1 MIRQSPVGIVAL
13 ACLAFAASVA
23 GAAAQITTGTVLG
36 TLKDAQGGVLP
47 GATVTL
53 ISESQ
58 STRSAPVVT
67 NESGDF
73 VIVNVAPGT
82 YTLQVELASFKTLKR
97 SGLAVSPGSRVA
109 VGDLTL
115 DVGGTT
121 EVVIVKGETPV
132 IQSSTG
138 ERSFTVAPEDVENLP
153 LADRNF
159 ATLASL
165 APGVDGTSRVGGGG
179 ATNFMMDGIGTM
191 DTGSNR
197 LLMAV
202 NVASIA
208 EVKVL
213 TSSYQAEYGR
223 SSGLQI
229 TAVTKSGTNRFRGT
243 AYDVERDSDWNAINK
258 EDKLNGDPKQVT
270 KQKDWGYSIGGPIG
284 KPGGANKLFFYYAQE
299 FQPRTAGNNVVRRR
313 FPTALER
320 AGDFSQT
327 TDNNG
332 NAYSYIRD
340 TSTGLPCT
348 STDQRGCF
356 QDGGVVGRIS
366 ANRLYQP
373 GLNILKTFPMPT
385 TISRPGQSYNYENTR
400 PNEHLLAYQPAVRV
414 DYQPGTRLRVSGK
427 YTGWSQRKQV
437 ILGSVP
443 GFNDSIMQNPV
454 VSTMVAT
461 ANYNLSPTMF
471 LEGTVGRSGNEQ
483 AGCALNGNGA
493 NFCTAGLPMN
503 PNSNRLNAGLGDLP
517 FLFPDA
523 EILNPNYYAYGV
535 MNDVKPPIWDGTRLQ
550 MAPAY
555 TWGGRVS
562 NSSPQYSPDNIPFP
576 GFLNV
581 NRTKDVSI
589 SLTKVAGRHNMKT
602 GFYNTHSYKA
612 QQRGGWNG
620 TITFVNDNNN
630 PLDSTFPFANAALGI
645 FRDYNQAS
653 KYVEGVFIYNNTEG
667 YVQDNWKV
675 NSRLTLDYGVRLV
688 HQQPQYDK
696 LGQASNFLPEKW
708 NPTAAP
714 LLYGAG
720 CVNDANPCTGS
731 NRQAKDPNT
740 GQLLGPNSVLSIGT
754 IVPGTGNPTNGLF
767 LSGQGI
773 TKTTY
778 NWPALALAPRF
789 GAAYD
794 LTGGQK
800 MVWRGA
806 VGLFFDRPDGN
817 AIFPQ
822 VQNPPTYKNITVRYG
837 TLQNLGSNGLTSE
850 GPPALAVYEYDSK
863 LPSSW
868 QWNTGMQMMLPWS
881 SSLDVAYVG
890 HHSYNLLQNVNLNAV
905 DIGSAFLPQN
915 LDPTIPVSNI
925 TGTTTPIPASNAVS
939 QDRMRSY
946 RGYGAI
952 QQQWGR
958 GRRDFHSLQLS
969 LQRRFRSGFSFG
981 FNDTITLRDRQ
992 NVNPRLQHN
1001 SDGSFTIRDDQDEA
1015 DRLFGTP
1022 VTNPGAYR
1030 RHTMKGNFIWDLPDI
1045 KANGAFWRSVGLVV
1059 NDWKLSSIWTGL
1071 SGNAYSVGY
1080 NYQNGGGSTNI
1091 TGSPDY
1097 AGRVRI
1103 VGDPGGG
1110 CGRNPLQQFNPSA
1123 FQGPLYNSVG
1133 LESSNAYLHECFVS
1147 TLDLSIA
1154 RTIRMGGAKNL
1165 QLRLDVFNAP
1175 NSATVTD
1182 RASTINFQNPNDP
1195 VTITNLPYLPDG
1207 SVNPARS
1214 LPKNAGIG
1222 VANEYQRERRVQLQA
1237 RFSF

>member
-1 MIRQSPVGIVAL
+1 MKSRSRLTTMAVAL
-13 ACLAFAASVA
+13 LALGVIARPVS
-23 GAAAQITTGTVLG
+23 AQITTGTVSG
-36 TLKDAQGGVLP
+36 TVKDPQGAVIP

-53 ISESQ
+53 VNEGQ
-58 STRSAPVVT
+58 GTRSAPVVT
-67 NESGDF
+67 NATGDF
-73 VIVNVAPGT
+73 VVVNVAPGT
-82 YTLQVELASFKTLKR
+82 YTLEVELASFKTLKR

-109 VGDLTL
+109 VSDLTL
-115 DVGGTT
+115 DLGGTT
-121 EVVIVKGETPV
+121 EIVDVKGETPV

-138 ERSFTVAPEDVENLP
+138 ERSFTVSPEEVENLP

-197 LLMAV
+197 LLVAV

-213 TSSYQAEYGR
+213 TSSYQAEFGR

-229 TAVTKSGTNRFRGT
+229 TAVTKSGTNSFRGSV
-243 AYDVERDSDWNAINK
+243 YDVERNSDWNAINK
-258 EDKLNGDPKQVT
+258 EDKLNGDPKQVS

-284 KPGGANKLFFYYAQE
+284 KPGGANKLFFFYAQE
-299 FQPRTAGNNVVRRR
+299 FQPRTAGSDVIRRR

-332 NAYSYIRD
+332 NPYPFVRD
-340 TSTGLPCT
+340 TSTGLPCS
-348 STDQRGCF
+348 STDTRGCF
-356 QDGGVVGRIS
+356 QDGGVIGRIPAS
-366 ANRLYQP
+366 SLYQT
-373 GLNILKTFPMPT
+373 GLNILKTLPMPT
-385 TISRPGQSYNYENTR
+385 TTSAPGQGFNYESQR
-400 PNEHLLAYQPAVRV
+400 PDEHLLAYQPAVRI
-414 DYQPGTRLRVSGK
+414 DYQPNPRLRVSAK
-427 YTGWSQRKQV
+427 YTGWSQRKEV
-437 ILGSVP
+437 VLGSIP

-493 NFCTAGLPMN
+493 NFCTSGLPVN
-503 PNSNRLNAGLGDLP
+503 PNSNRINAGLGDLP

-523 EILNPNYYAYGV
+523 EILNPDYYAYGV
-535 MNDVKPPIWDGTRLQ
+535 MNDVNPPIWDGTRLQ
-550 MAPAY
+550 MAPAF
-555 TWGGRVS
+555 TWGGRVA
-562 NSSPQYSPDNIPFP
+562 NSPDNIPFP

-581 NRTKDVSI
+581 NRTNDVSV
-589 SLTKVAGRHNMKT
+589 SLTKVAGRHTIKT

-620 TITFVNDNNN
+620 TIVFTNDTNN

-645 FRDYNQAS
+645 FRDYTQAS
-653 KYVEGVFIYNNTEG
+653 KYIEGVFIYNNTEG

-696 LGQASNFLPEKW
+696 LGQASNFLPEEW
-708 NPTAAP
+708 NLSAAP
-714 LLYGAG
+714 QLYGAG
-720 CVNDANPCTGS
+720 CVSASPCTGS
-731 NRQAKDPNT
+731 NRQARDPIT

-754 IVPGTGNPTNGLF
+754 LVPGTGNPTNGLF

-778 NWPALALAPRF
+778 NWPALAIAPRF

-794 LTGGQK
+794 LTGQQQI
-800 MVWRGA
+800 VWRGA

-837 TLQNLGSNGLTSE
+837 TLQNLGSGGLTTE

-868 QWNTGMQMMLPWS
+868 QWNTGAQMMLPWS

-890 HHSYNLLQNVNLNAV
+890 HHSYNLLQNVNLNTV
-905 DIGSAFLPQN
+905 DFGAAFLEQN
-915 LDPTIPVSNI
+915 QDPTIPVGLLS
-925 TGTTTPIPASNAVS
+925 GTTTPIPGSTAVS
-939 QDRMRSY
+939 TDRMRTF

-958 GRRDFHSLQLS
+958 GWRTFHSLQLS
-969 LQRRFRSGFSFG
+969 LQRRFRNGFSFG
-981 FNDTITLRDRQ
+981 FNDTITLADHS
-992 NVNPRLQHN
+992 NTFDPTNPGTARSARLQHN
-1001 SDGSFTIRDDQDEA
+1001 ADGSYSIRADQADA
-1015 DRLFGTP
+1015 DRLLGRT
-1022 VTNPGAYR
+1022 VQN
-1030 RHTMKGNFIWDLPDI
+1030 RHVMKGNFIWDLPDI
-1045 KANGAFWRSVGLVV
+1045 KSSNSALKAIGLVV
-1059 NDWKLSSIWTGL
+1059 NDWRFSSIWTGIT
-1071 SGNAYSVGY
+1071 GNPYTVAYS
-1080 NYQNGGGSTNI
+1080 YQNGGGSVNI

-1097 AGRVRI
+1097 GGRVRI

-1110 CGRNPLQQFNPSA
+1110 CSGNPYQQFAPSA

-1133 LESSNAYLHECFVS
+1133 LESGNGYLRECFLS

-1154 RTIRMGGAKNL
+1154 RTIRLGGARNL
-1165 QLRLDVFNAP
+1165 QLRVDIFNAP
-1175 NSATVTD
+1175 NSAIITD
-1182 RASTINFQNPNDP
+1182 RNETINLSNPNDP
-1195 VTITNLPYLPDG
+1195 VTITNLPYDANGNVLP
-1207 SVNPARS
+1207 NRS
-1214 LPKNAGIG
+1214 LPRNAGAG
-1222 VANEYQRERRVQLQA
+1222 VANEYQRERRVQAQV